1 MNPCLAASASSSSHV
16 VVVARQQRVVANKGT
31 TTTAARRGAAPSFRR
46 SSSSGSAST
55 SGTTT
60 TKAVAEPDT
69 ADLER
74 MAIRTYVLNELDD
87 DERQEILK
95 RPRVD
100 FTSILGTVKPIVD
113 AVSERGDDAVREY
126 TSKFDGVDLDEV
138 VVRVEDLPDPELD
151 ADVKARGTAAAHPE
165 FRGPPSFPIHSTR
178 NNTLLSVFHLYSQH
192 HHCLDF

>member
-1 MNPCLAASASSSSHV
+1 M
-16 VVVARQQRVVANKGT
+16 
-31 TTTAARRGAAPSFRR
+31 
-46 SSSSGSAST
+46 
-55 SGTTT
+55 
-60 TKAVAEPDT
+60 AEPDT

-113 AVSERGDDAVREY
+113 AVTESGDDAVREY

-138 VVRVEDLPDPELD
+138 VVRVEDLPEPELD
-151 ADVKARGTAAAHPE
+151 ADVKARGTAAARPE
-165 FRGPPSFPIHSTR
+165 FRSPPSFRTHSTR
-178 NNTLLSVFHLYSQH
+178 NNTLLFVFHLYSQH
-192 HHCLDF
+192 PPNYPHTHLNIEMI